1 MIEKYN
7 LLNTNYSTMQKEL
20 VRKGIHMTIAFIPA
34 LANINNNL
42 TVILLVL
49 GTSFYLFSE
58 ILRNSGHSLGFV
70 STISEIASRDRDKG
84 LTLGPITMA
93 LGVILVL
100 TTFSPVAAACGIY
113 ALAFGDGL
121 SSITGKLWGVKK
133 IPFTGGKSFVGFFTC
148 FTMILST
155 TYGVTGSF
163 RKAIIAAACG
173 ALIELVPVKDVDNL
187 LIPFVVALAITI

>member
-7 LLNTNYSTMQKEL
+7 LLNANYSTMQKEL

-42 TVILLVL
+42 TIILLVL

-84 LTLGPITMA
+84 LTLGPVTMA

-100 TTFSPVAAACGIY
+100 STFSPVAAACGIY

-133 IPFTGGKSFVGFFTC
+133 IPFTGGKSLVGFFTC

-163 RKAIIAAACG
+163 RKAMIAATCG

-187 LIPFVVALAITI
+187 LIPFVVALAVTI

>member
-1 MIEKYN
+1 MNGNDN
-7 LLNTNYSTMQKEL
+7 LLSANYSTMQKEL
-20 VRKGIHMTIAFIPA
+20 VRKGIHMTIAFIPT

-42 TVILLVL
+42 TVIFLVL
-49 GTSFYLFSE
+49 GTAFYLFSE
-58 ILRNSGHSLGFV
+58 ILRNSGHTLGVV

-84 LTLGPITMA
+84 LTLGPVTMA

-163 RKAIIAAACG
+163 RKAMIAATCG

-187 LIPFVVALAITI
+187 LIPFVVALAVTI